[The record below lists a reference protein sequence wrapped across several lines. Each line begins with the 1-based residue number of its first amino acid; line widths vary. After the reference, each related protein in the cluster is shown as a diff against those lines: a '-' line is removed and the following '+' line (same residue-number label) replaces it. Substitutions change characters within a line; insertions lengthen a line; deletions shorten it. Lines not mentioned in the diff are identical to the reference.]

1 MILLIT
7 EAKIQ
12 PANRQ
17 SIPEKS
23 AQLKRPEAELLAMLF
38 RTDPARTSVALVLL
52 VIACS
57 GPVAPSGP
65 SGLGAAAGEEN
76 GPILVGNLGAGG
88 GTTTSVSGANP
99 RTPGAPNAAA
109 TGGQASLMNG
119 GVGGRTLGL
128 GGSQPNERASSGGA
142 ASATSGAA
150 GGGGKLAEARCG
162 DGVIDTAFGETC
174 DDGNQRT
181 DDACPDGPRGT
192 CAQASCS
199 DGFRLT
205 GPTGEVDVDCGGPVC
220 GACPGAL
227 LLSEVVVSPT
237 AGEYIEIVNSSELS
251 VSLDHVYLADYPGYF
266 ADATHPVPPHSS
278 DFRVSFPKGASI
290 PAKARI
296 VVALKSA
303 TAFFATYGQYPDYD
317 FSATDSNAAHM
328 LGVFSSVSGLS
339 DGAEMVVLF
348 RYVPGA
354 DRVADLDYL
363 IYGNTSDA
371 VDKSSTPA
379 LVTPYAPDTPASAQ
393 HAAAAPKASQALV
406 RCDETEGPEKSPG
419 GNGYLG
425 HDETSEGLDQSFR
438 VLPGPTPGAAT
449 TGCPVP
455 KGN

>member
-1 MILLIT
+1 
-7 EAKIQ
+7 
-12 PANRQ
+12 
-17 SIPEKS
+17 
-23 AQLKRPEAELLAMLF
+23 
-38 RTDPARTSVALVLL
+38 
-52 VIACS
+52 
-57 GPVAPSGP
+57 
-65 SGLGAAAGEEN
+65 
-76 GPILVGNLGAGG
+76 
-88 GTTTSVSGANP
+88 
-99 RTPGAPNAAA
+99 
-109 TGGQASLMNG
+109 MNG
-119 GVGGRTLGL
+119 GVGGQTFGL
-128 GGSQPNERASSGGA
+128 GGAQTKEKTSSGGA
-142 ASATSGAA
+142 ASATSGTGSATPSAA
-150 GGGGKLAEARCG
+150 GAGGKLTVPSCG
-162 DGVIDTAFGETC
+162 DGVIETEFGETC

-181 DDACPDGPRGT
+181 DDACPDGPHGT
-192 CAQASCS
+192 CRQASCS

-205 GPTGEVDVDCGGPVC
+205 GPVGEADVDCGGPVC

-237 AGEYIEIVNSSELS
+237 AGEYIEIVNPGELS
-251 VSLDHVYLADYPGYF
+251 VSLEHVYLADYSGYF
-266 ADATHPVPPHSS
+266 GIVTNYASPHSS

-303 TAFFATYGQYPDYD
+303 TSFFATYGQYPDYD

-354 DRVADLDYL
+354 DRIADLDYL

-449 TGCPVP
+449 PGCPMP
-455 KGN
+455 KGT